1 MVCCILGDAQ
11 LNMIDN
17 DAMNPLVFNR
27 SSLPLPTSIF
37 KSITTNEYYHQYTP
51 LSHHLSP
58 KTYSGFCNIFLCN
71 CDHCY
76 GESNCMGT
84 DDAPGKRKASEPLEV
99 FWTLMRKRKRYVTNC
114 PEELA
119 PYLNCPPSTGRR
131 LTEDTAA
138 SGSLG
143 LSCSDK
149 NLVLDEPLNATAARL
164 TAVFCVPGGDAGLS
178 FTGKILD
185 TLDADKSGEIDCV
198 EWGIAK
204 MQATAEELME
214 SGTGGYF
221 GPAKL
226 DPPACEMSAEG
237 KTKLARYNAYLAEL
251 TMTTAAANTTA

>member
-1 MVCCILGDAQ
+1 LF
-11 LNMIDN
+11 NN

-27 SSLPLPTSIF
+27 SSEPLPTSIF
-37 KSITTNEYYHQYTP
+37 SCITQDDDYTLREYMPVTNPGE
-51 LSHHLSP
+51 
-58 KTYSGFCNIFLCN
+58 CNVFTCN

-76 GESNCMGT
+76 GESNCKGT
-84 DDAPGKRKASEPLEV
+84 DDASGKPKASERLEV
-99 FWTLMRKRKRYVTNC
+99 VWAAWVTDRQGNGAITDC

-119 PYLNCPPSTGRR
+119 PYLNCPPSTGGRFA
-131 LTEDTAA
+131 EDTAA
-138 SGSLG
+138 SGSPG

-149 NLVLDEPLNATAARL
+149 NLVLAEPRNVTAARL
-164 TAVFCVPGGDAGLS
+164 TTVFCVPGGDAGLS
-178 FTGKILD
+178 FTRQILA

-226 DPPACEMSAEG
+226 DPPACEMSVEG
-237 KTKLARYNAYLAEL
+237 KTKLARYNAYLGEL
-251 TMTTAAANTTA
+251 TLATAAANATA